1 MHRIPILHLQMQWGK
16 QVGIGNLSTN
26 DDFCN
31 SVMGRLST
39 SLFLA
44 TLLIWQYSI
53 YHKNKRGTEIHGS
66 EKKIS
71 YVVIKN

>member
-1 MHRIPILHLQMQWGK
+1 MNRMPILHFEMQWGK
-16 QVGIGNLSTN
+16 QVGIGNPSTN

-39 SLFLA
+39 ALFLA
-44 TLLIWQYSI
+44 TLLIWQYSV
-53 YHKNKRGTEIHGS
+53 YRKNYRGTEIHGS

-71 YVVIKN
+71 